1 MRKLLGITFLF
12 LGLLFIGI
20 GTYSYFSSSVPGE
33 VVTYADDF
41 VLNVTGFDD
50 NITKTYTLKNGDYL
64 MPGDSGEF
72 SINIDVD
79 SSSEVYLTI
88 DFDKKNIPSNLNFYL
103 DSNHTILLNKYF
115 KILNNETEKITV
127 FWYWDGERSDD
138 VDNLFMGKK
147 IDATFTVEALQL
159 KYAFI
164 KNGAFSKEAFWSDT
178 YKDKIRTVSFGFDIN
193 SMPICSSANLCFDVS
208 LENSP
213 NKVFAYLV
221 DSNYKDEL
229 GNTLYDLNIVTEGFI
244 IAPSDLSYYFSG
256 FTNLVSIDFKSLITT
271 NVTDMSYMFNNC
283 EKIENLDLTN
293 FCTDNVKDMK
303 FMFNNCKELTKL
315 DLSSFNTSKVIYM
328 NSMFKNNYVLT
339 NLDISNFISSRVAD
353 VNNMFYGMKSL
364 KLLDMRNFVFESD
377 LTSNRDNYI
386 DLFTLVNENPKIIV
400 KNSQEQAF
408 ILGLGSSSRPI
419 AWNVKNV
426 VLN

>member
-1 MRKLLGITFLF
+1 MRKIFGIAFLF
-12 LGLLFIGI
+12 LGLLLISI
-20 GTYSYFSSSVPGE
+20 GTYSFYSTE
-33 VVTYADDF
+33 VILGAVTNTEDF
-41 VLNVTGFDD
+41 TINVTGFDD
-50 NITKTYTLKNGDYL
+50 PITKSYALKKGEFL

-72 SINIDVD
+72 DIDIDVN
-79 SSSEVYLTI
+79 SSSDVYLTI
-88 DFDKKNIPSNLNFYL
+88 DFDKENIPSNLNFYL

-115 KILNNETEKITV
+115 KILDNKTEKITV
-127 FWYWDGERSDD
+127 FWHWDGTRSDD
-138 VDNLFMGKK
+138 ADNKYMGKN

-159 KYAFI
+159 NSAYI
-164 KNGAFSKEAFWSDT
+164 KNGAFSKEAFWNDE
-178 YKDKIRTVSFGFDIN
+178 YKEKIRTVSFGFDTN
-193 SMPICSSANLCFDVS
+193 LSPICTSTNLCFDVS

-213 NKVFAYLV
+213 NKVYAYLE
-221 DSNYKDEL
+221 DSSYKDEL
-229 GNTLYDLNIVTEGFI
+229 GNTLYDLNIAAEGFI

-303 FMFNNCKELTKL
+303 FMLNNCKSLKQI

-339 NLDISNFISSRVAD
+339 NLDISNFISIRVAD

-364 KLLDMRNFVFESD
+364 ELLDMRNFVFESD

-386 DLFTLVNENPKIIV
+386 DLFTLVNENSKVVV